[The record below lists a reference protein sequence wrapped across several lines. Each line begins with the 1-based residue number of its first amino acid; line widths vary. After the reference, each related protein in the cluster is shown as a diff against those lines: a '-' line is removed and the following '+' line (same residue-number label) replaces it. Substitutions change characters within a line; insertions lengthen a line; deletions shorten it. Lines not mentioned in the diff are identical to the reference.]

1 MAISANLIKRTGE
14 EIIYPN
20 TVAENVSI
28 GNDKT
33 LNTFVSEM
41 NTFKSSQDTLN
52 TENVSWQTQTDQWKT
67 SHTHTMSQITD
78 LDLSD
83 LTVGSADKVGH
94 PITVKFNGGTTEND
108 DQFTFDGS
116 RNVTID
122 ITSDSVGAA
131 PYDHTHQA
139 SDITGLEEEI
149 EAKIQTINPGSHR
162 HAMTDIDG
170 LSAEFSR
177 VEGETYYTT
186 NVPTTVALGGL
197 PSGYVPPSGSIS
209 LSDLVYTLLHP
220 YVSPRVTV
228 SMSPSNG
235 GTVEWNTTQSIT
247 GCAVNCTMG
256 SNTLTKIEVYNGSS
270 LIHTEETPSSGYN
283 YITFDT
289 PLEITKDSASRNL
302 TVRLY
307 DDTDAYVSATSGTYN
322 FVYPYYYGT
331 TFNVPTTTDIQYFTK
346 KIVGKGNQ
354 AIVYN
359 MSQTRAV
366 FCCYKNN
373 GAISTI
379 LDTNGFDA
387 TCTFTRIEMQI
398 DGVDYYVYYNEPSTN
413 SNFTF
418 TFKY

>member
-28 GNDKT
+28 GNNKT

-52 TENVSWQTQTDQWKT
+52 TENGSWQTQTDQWKT

-78 LDLSD
+78 LDLGN
-83 LTVGSADKVGH
+83 LTAGSADKVGH

-122 ITSDSVGAA
+122 ITTDSVGAA

-149 EAKIQTINPGSHR
+149 ETKIQTISPGSHR

-170 LSAEFSR
+170 LAAEFSR

-186 NVPTTVALGGL
+186 NVPTTVTLGGL

-283 YITFDT
+283 YITFDN

-322 FVYPYYYGT
+322 FVYSYYYGT
-331 TFNVPTTTDIQYFTK
+331 TFNVPTTNDIQYFTK

-387 TCTFTRIEMQI
+387 TGTFTRIEMQI

>member
-41 NTFKSSQDTLN
+41 NAFKSSQDTLN

-78 LDLSD
+78 LTLGD

-94 PITVKFNGGTTEND
+94 PLTVKFNGGTTEND

-122 ITSDSVGAA
+122 ITADSVGAA
-131 PYDHTHQA
+131 SYDHTHQA

-149 EAKIQTINPGSHR
+149 EAKIQTISPGSHR

-170 LSAEFSR
+170 LAAEFSR

-220 YVSPRVTV
+220 YVSPSVTV

-235 GTVEWNTTQSIT
+235 GTVEWNTTQSVT

-256 SNTLTKIEVYNGSS
+256 SNALTKIEVYNGSS

-283 YITFDT
+283 YITFDN
-289 PLEITKDSASRNL
+289 PLKVTKDSASRNI

-331 TFNVPTTTDIQYFTK
+331 TFNVPTATDIQYFTK

-387 TCTFTRIEMQI
+387 TGTFTRIEMQI

>member
-41 NTFKSSQDTLN
+41 NAFKSSQDTLN
-52 TENVSWQTQTDQWKT
+52 TENVSWKTQTDQWKT

-78 LDLSD
+78 LDLGD
-83 LTVGSADKVGH
+83 LAVGSADKVGH
-94 PITVKFNGGTTEND
+94 PLTVKFNGGTTEND

-122 ITSDSVGAA
+122 ITTDSVGAA
-131 PYDHTHQA
+131 PYDHTHQV

-149 EAKIQTINPGSHR
+149 ETKIQTINPGSHR

-209 LSDLVYTLLHP
+209 LSDLVYTLLHT

-256 SNTLTKIEVYNGSS
+256 SNALTKIEVYNGSS
-270 LIHTEETPSSGYN
+270 SIHTEETPSSGYN
-283 YITFDT
+283 YITFDN
-289 PLEITKDSASRNL
+289 PLEITKDSASRNI

-331 TFNVPTTTDIQYFTK
+331 TFNVPTITDIQYFTK

-387 TCTFTRIEMQI
+387 TGTFTRIEMQI

>member
-41 NTFKSSQDTLN
+41 NAFKSSQDTLN
-52 TENVSWQTQTDQWKT
+52 TENVSWKTQTDQWKT

-78 LDLSD
+78 LDLGD

-108 DQFTFDGS
+108 DQFTFDGA

-122 ITSDSVGAA
+122 ITADSVGAA
-131 PYDHTHQA
+131 SYDHTHQA

-149 EAKIQTINPGSHR
+149 EAKIQTSNPGSHR

-170 LSAEFSR
+170 LAAEFSR

-186 NVPTTVALGGL
+186 SVPTTVALGGL

-220 YVSPRVTV
+220 YVSPSVTV

-256 SNTLTKIEVYNGSS
+256 SNALTKIEVYNGSS

-283 YITFDT
+283 YITFDN
-289 PLEITKDSASRNL
+289 PLEITKDSTSRNI

-331 TFNVPTTTDIQYFTK
+331 TFDVPTATDIQYFTK

-387 TCTFTRIEMQI
+387 TGTFTRIEMQI